1 MLDINKES
9 LSFLTQNMDI
19 NIKLCLDQAHPA
31 GWSENRSKVDYDL
44 WIVLEGNIKII
55 YQKTEHFLEPGDM
68 FLIYPQKNY
77 EAFNMSTAN
86 APCAILFTHFD
97 AVMGNN
103 LRAMDEFSFDGK
115 IPGKNLSGLCQA
127 FLDSYANYK
136 KGNTFSLL
144 QLKGCFLSLLAHILE
159 YQQENQCYDFTTTKN
174 RDFSRLNPVLKYIEN
189 STKKEITIKKLAS
202 IMGVSEKYFIT
213 FFKNT
218 IGIPPQQYVIH
229 KKMEKALQ
237 YLYEGS
243 YTITEIAGMTGYE
256 DLYAFSKAFKKIYGV
271 SPAKI
276 Q

>member
-1 MLDINKES
+1 MLNINKES

-19 NIKLCLDQAHPA
+19 NIKLCLEQAHPT

-44 WIVLEGNIKII
+44 WIILEGHIKMV
-55 YQKTEHFLEPGDM
+55 YQKTEHILQSGDL
-68 FLIYPQKNY
+68 FLIYPQKSY
-77 EAFNMSTAN
+77 EAFNMSTTN
-86 APCAILFTHFD
+86 EDCTILFIHFD

-103 LRAMDEFSFDGK
+103 LRALDEFSFDGK
-115 IPGKNLSGLCQA
+115 IPGENLSAFRQA
-127 FLDSYANYK
+127 FLDSYASHKNGK
-136 KGNTFSLL
+136 TFSLL
-144 QLKGCFLSLLAHILE
+144 ELKGCFLSLLAHILE
-159 YQQENQCYDFTTTKN
+159 YQLENQCYDFTTTKN
-174 RDFSRLNPVLKYIEN
+174 RDFSRLNPVLIYIEN
-189 STKKEITIKKLAS
+189 ATKQEITIKKLAS